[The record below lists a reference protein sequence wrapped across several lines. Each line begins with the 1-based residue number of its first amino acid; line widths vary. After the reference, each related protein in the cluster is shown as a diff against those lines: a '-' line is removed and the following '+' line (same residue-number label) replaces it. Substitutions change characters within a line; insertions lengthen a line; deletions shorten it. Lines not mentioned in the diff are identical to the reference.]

1 MTLVKFKNGSPKSF
15 NNLIDDFLP
24 QFPSILKD
32 DFSSFERHFTP
43 VNIKEKEKGYSL
55 EVVAPGFTK
64 EDFRISLE
72 KDLLTISAEKKS
84 ETDNNSEKLILKE
97 YSFKSFKR
105 SFTVSDDIDIENIEA
120 KYENGVLLIN
130 LPRKEQ
136 VKETTKQISI
146 Q

>member
-1 MTLVKFKNGSPKSF
+1 
-15 NNLIDDFLP
+15 
-24 QFPSILKD
+24 
-32 DFSSFERHFTP
+32 SFERHFIP